1 MIEIIDR
8 FGFEGGLLVA
18 LCIAIWRLAM
28 WLKPLG
34 TRVLTSMADLIDSL
48 RKSTEL
54 NSQAIHGIRQDVRAI
69 ADELRA
75 ARVTADKAIESIEL
89 GGSDS
94 SPAR

>member
-18 LCIAIWRLAM
+18 LCVAIWRLAA

-48 RKSTEL
+48 RESTEQ
-54 NSQAIHGIRQDVRAI
+54 NSDAIHGIRQDVRAI
-69 ADELRA
+69 AQELRA
-75 ARVTADKAIESIEL
+75 ARGVASQAVQRLEHSR
-89 GGSDS
+89 SDS
-94 SPAR
+94 DGDG